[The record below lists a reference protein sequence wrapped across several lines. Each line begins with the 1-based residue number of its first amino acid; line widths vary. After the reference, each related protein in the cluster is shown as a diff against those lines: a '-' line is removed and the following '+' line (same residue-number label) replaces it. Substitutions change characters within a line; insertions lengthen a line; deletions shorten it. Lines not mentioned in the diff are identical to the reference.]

1 MNFFDDLNKLNQ
13 GTEDNEFSDL
23 NNEVYN
29 EHNYILSLDKNPEFF
44 DGLCNMLK
52 HEKVSYNT
60 SGFTQEDLDKI
71 KYIHSSS
78 YYFPYFQN
86 VTSLDELQYFH
97 NLKGINT
104 FCFGICQNLKSIIFP
119 ENLLYIFKDAFHYC
133 TYLEKVIFPENLEEI
148 YDYCFYNCTSLK
160 EINIPKNIKYLCS
173 YSFCDCTSLEKITI
187 PERFKDKIRFIFYGV
202 DLTKVNITYI

>member
-97 NLKGINT
+97 NLKYIGP
-104 FCFGICQNLKSIIFP
+104 FCFSECKNLKSIILP
-119 ENLLYIFKDAFHYC
+119 KN
-133 TYLEKVIFPENLEEI
+133 LEKISENSFSRCSSLKEIIFPKNIRIIHLG
-148 YDYCFYNCTSLK
+148 FLFCTSLK
-160 EINIPKNIKYLCS
+160 KIIIPK
-173 YSFCDCTSLEKITI
+173 
-187 PERFKDKIRFIFYGV
+187 RFKNDIKDIFFGV
-202 DLTKVNITYI
+202 DLTKVNITY